1 MDKYADLEI
10 GLHGGEGQN
19 FKVEFR
25 YRPPDSAAESRLGYG
40 AATINIDEL
49 EALAHDSEAYGL
61 ALTGYLFSDP
71 KVLTA
76 FAQAQASSESLD
88 AQLRT
93 RLYIHPDAQELH
105 NVRWETLRDPQ
116 DGTHLCMSEN
126 LLFSRYISTPDSRP
140 VRLRLKS
147 QMRAMVAVANPSDL
161 KDHNLAPVDVES
173 EIKRVKLGLG
183 DIPTTSLPDPGV
195 DERVTLEVIFD
206 KLRSDSYDILCLV
219 CHGSLANNESWL
231 WLEDEDGKVA
241 RVSGLDLVERL
252 KELKEHPSLI
262 FLVSC
267 QSAGSSSGMAFAALG
282 PRMAEAGVPAVIAM
296 QGNISMETM
305 AEFMPVFFRELQR
318 DGVIDRA
325 MAVARGAVRE
335 RHDAWM
341 PVLYMRLDKGIIW
354 SGFTD
359 QRAYRK
365 WPSLISFILE
375 ANCTPILGPGL
386 VDPIIG
392 SHAEIAQS
400 WAEEFQYP
408 MFPHERKSLPQVA
421 QFLSVDQYEF
431 FPRDELARYVKDQIQ
446 NRFSNEL
453 PAALLENGA
462 TVDEL
467 ITALGV
473 NRRKRV
479 PWDAYRVLAS
489 LPVSVYITA
498 NYNNLL
504 ESALED
510 AGRTPRPLISPW
522 NDDVNLREPMYTQY
536 EDFEPTR
543 DNPLVYHLFGR
554 LVEPDSV
561 VLTEDDYFKYLIG
574 VTQNSALVPTSVQ
587 EALTNKA
594 LLFLGFHLDDWSFR
608 VLYHSLLAF
617 EGEAVRKTKQKKFVH
632 ISVQIE
638 PEGIQEPESA
648 RNYLENYFREENI
661 DLYWGSTE
669 DFVKELLS
677 YLPEKLEVAGR

>member
-1 MDKYADLEI
+1 
-10 GLHGGEGQN
+10 
-19 FKVEFR
+19 V
-25 YRPPDSAAESRLGYG
+25 
-40 AATINIDEL
+40 
-49 EALAHDSEAYGL
+49 AL
-61 ALTGYLFSDP
+61 
-71 KVLTA
+71 
-76 FAQAQASSESLD
+76 
-88 AQLRT
+88 
-93 RLYIHPDAQELH
+93 
-105 NVRWETLRDPQ
+105 
-116 DGTHLCMSEN
+116 
-126 LLFSRYISTPDSRP
+126 
-140 VRLRLKS
+140 
-147 QMRAMVAVANPSDL
+147 
-161 KDHNLAPVDVES
+161 
-173 EIKRVKLGLG
+173 
-183 DIPTTSLPDPGV
+183 
-195 DERVTLEVIFD
+195 
-206 KLRSDSYDILCLV
+206 
-219 CHGSLANNESWL
+219 
-231 WLEDEDGKVA
+231 
-241 RVSGLDLVERL
+241 
-252 KELKEHPSLI
+252 
-262 FLVSC
+262 
-267 QSAGSSSGMAFAALG
+267 AALG
-282 PRMAEAGVPAVIAM
+282 PRIAEAGVPSVIAM
-296 QGNISMETM
+296 QGNITMETM
-305 AEFMPVFFRELQR
+305 TEFLPVFFKELQR
-318 DGVIDRA
+318 DGAIDRA
-325 MAVARGAVRE
+325 MAVARGTVRE
-335 RHDAWM
+335 RPDAWM

-365 WPSLISFILE
+365 WPSLISFVLD

-431 FPRDELARYVKDQIQ
+431 FPREELARYVKNQIQ

-453 PAALLENGA
+453 PEALLENGA
-462 TVDEL
+462 TVDDL

-479 PWDAYRVLAS
+479 PWDAYRVLAT

-522 NDDVNLREPMYTQY
+522 NDEVNLREPMYSQY
-536 EDFEPTR
+536 EDFEPTT

-608 VLYHSLLAF
+608 VLYHSLLSF

-648 RNYLENYFREENI
+648 RSYLENYFREENI

-677 YLPEKLEVAGR
+677 YLPEKLEVAGG